1 MKPFQLRYGCNEWS
15 STVLIRVGSRTKC
28 KTGRYESRYFFLKNR
43 AAAIA
48 QLEKTCYLC
57 TCKSESIFWRD
68 GRVVDCGGLE
78 NRWGSHLRGFESLS
92 LRWTYWTEMVSKRT
106 KSYKSMICGFF
117 YCPKVRLPRL
127 QKYGKR
133 QSFVTKSL
141 PIPCRTKTVTICPQ
155 MTW

>member
-1 MKPFQLRYGCNEWS
+1 MLFSIESANIIKP
-15 STVLIRVGSRTKC
+15 LI
-28 KTGRYESRYFFLKNR
+28 FLVQKSC
-43 AAAIA
+43 IF
-48 QLEKTCYLC
+48 KIKSYLC
-57 TCKSESIFWRD
+57 NAFNKSTSERKFGRG

-78 NRWGSHLRGFESLS
+78 NRCTARYPGFESLS
-92 LRWTYWTEMVSKRT
+92 LRRTYWTEMDSKRT

-117 YCPKVRLPRL
+117 YCPKVQLPRL

-155 MTW
+155 MT